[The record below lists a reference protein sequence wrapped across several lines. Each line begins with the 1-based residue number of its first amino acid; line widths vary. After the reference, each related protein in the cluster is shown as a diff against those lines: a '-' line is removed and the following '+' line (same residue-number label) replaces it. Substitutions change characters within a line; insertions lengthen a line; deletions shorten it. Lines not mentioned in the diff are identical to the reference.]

1 MFEQNQYAPRR
12 HCHQSTTSN
21 AHCLLNPIPN
31 AENDRQSIMIEDDEV
46 EKEEEDQCEYKSDD
60 DGLGCSFYGVFRPIL
75 CF

>member
-1 MFEQNQYAPRR
+1 
-12 HCHQSTTSN
+12 
-21 AHCLLNPIPN
+21 
-31 AENDRQSIMIEDDEV
+31 MIEDDEV